1 MAREKF
7 ERRIVRIFRE
17 AGYSPSE
24 ILTIPPEE
32 MAEVP
37 GITVPNIRAVLYVQG
52 LYRAESRHG
61 KARVSEDAL
70 SRCIR
75 RHGKAGQAGDE

>member
-1 MAREKF
+1 MIREKF

-24 ILTIPPEE
+24 ILTISPQD

-37 GITVPNIRAVLYVQG
+37 GITVSNIRAVLYVQS
-52 LYRAESRHG
+52 LYRADRRQG
-61 KARVSEDAL
+61 RMPIGEDAL

-75 RHGKAGQAGDE
+75 RQEKAR